1 MENAVLAMVEE
12 GKSLAEKVIAT
23 NRRVIETKAKL
34 REEEVELSRLVNE
47 LKPVYQYLQAKNQV
61 IRDDKG
67 NTHQVLS
74 PEIREVISELWH
86 VNDRIVRFL

>member
-1 MENAVLAMVEE
+1 MENTILVMTEE
-12 GKSLAEKVIAT
+12 GKSLAEKVIST
-23 NRRVIETKAKL
+23 NRRVNETKAKL